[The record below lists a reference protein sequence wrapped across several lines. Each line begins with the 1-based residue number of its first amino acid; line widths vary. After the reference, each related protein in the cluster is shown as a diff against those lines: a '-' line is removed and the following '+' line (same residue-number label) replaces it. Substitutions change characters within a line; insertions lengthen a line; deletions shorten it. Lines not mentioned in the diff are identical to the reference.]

1 MIITDALA
9 STATTATSTGSFITS
24 LVPLV
29 LIFVV
34 FYFLVIRPQQ
44 KKLKDHNKMIEAIT
58 RGDKVSTSGG
68 IIGIVSRID
77 KNNNLFFIEIANNVE
92 VKIIK
97 SAISEVLE
105 KKNN

>member
-1 MIITDALA
+1 
-9 STATTATSTGSFITS
+9 
-24 LVPLV
+24 
-29 LIFVV
+29 
-34 FYFLVIRPQQ
+34 
-44 KKLKDHNKMIEAIT
+44 MIEAIT

-68 IIGIVSRID
+68 IVGTVNRVD

-92 VKIIK
+92 VKIMK